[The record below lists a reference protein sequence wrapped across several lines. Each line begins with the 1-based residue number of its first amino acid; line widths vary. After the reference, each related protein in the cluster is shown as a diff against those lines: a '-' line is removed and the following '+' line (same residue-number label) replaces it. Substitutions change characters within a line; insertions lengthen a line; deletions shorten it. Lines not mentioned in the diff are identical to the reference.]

1 MSTKQLN
8 ESEIKLLSKGLKYT
22 PTPCSNKQEL
32 RKDIKE
38 YTRKLRL
45 AEYFNNTESDEENE
59 NTQLDL
65 VKNKSNFNPKKGRNN
80 ILDTVCETLQNLPL
94 DSTEC
99 LSTKQNLSKEET
111 NALKSLAS
119 DENIVIKE
127 ADKGG
132 AVVIMDTVYYE
143 QKIMDMLSNTE
154 FYTEISENQDKAILQ
169 KIKKTAT
176 QTFLYF
182 NR

>member
-22 PTPCSNKQEL
+22 PTPSSNKQEL

-99 LSTKQNLSKEET
+99 ISTKQNLSKEET

>member
-1 MSTKQLN
+1 M
-8 ESEIKLLSKGLKYT
+8 
-22 PTPCSNKQEL
+22 
-32 RKDIKE
+32 
-38 YTRKLRL
+38 
-45 AEYFNNTESDEENE
+45 
-59 NTQLDL
+59 
-65 VKNKSNFNPKKGRNN
+65 
-80 ILDTVCETLQNLPL
+80 
-94 DSTEC
+94 
-99 LSTKQNLSKEET
+99 SKEET

-154 FYTEISENQDKAILQ
+154 FYTEISENQNKAILQ